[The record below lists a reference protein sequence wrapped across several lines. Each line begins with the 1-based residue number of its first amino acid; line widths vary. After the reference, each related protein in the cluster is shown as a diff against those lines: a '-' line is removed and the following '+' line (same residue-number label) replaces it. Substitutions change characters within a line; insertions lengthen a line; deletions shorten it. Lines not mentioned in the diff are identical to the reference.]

1 MPKPICYSPFLRYV
15 FIHIPKCAGSSI
27 HRALGVLHAQRS
39 FIGPE
44 AQISLSMPKR
54 RRCAKSSGLPGMRCF
69 KFAFIRNPWDLM
81 VSSYHWWLTYAE
93 IFPALHKDIARIRE
107 MGSFSVFIRSEFG
120 RSMLNEHRGG
130 DLTEWI
136 SDGDEIIV
144 DFVGRYETLNE
155 DWSKVCRAL
164 KVPALP
170 LGRENQVVRQDYRVF
185 MITSRGSSWRIALP
199 ARLSYSVIVSIASR
213 RLKNFALTAACA
225 CVSPSGREEREEAG
239 TLHRPR
245 REQFFSLGEKAR
257 MRVFQQSARL

>member
-1 MPKPICYSPFLRYV
+1 VSVLHQHFYQSKRDSAVTTAARTKYAKPICYSPFLKYV

-27 HRALGVLHAQRS
+27 HRALGVLHAQHSWPVGKPKYHKHAEATKVREVL
-39 FIGPE
+39 GPAWNE
-44 AQISLSMPKR
+44 
-54 RRCAKSSGLPGMRCF
+54 CF

-144 DFVGRYETLNE
+144 DFVGRYENLNE
-155 DWSKVCRAL
+155 DWSKICQTL
-164 KVPALP
+164 QVPALP

-185 MITSRGSSWRIALP
+185 YDNESRELVANRF
-199 ARLSYSVIVSIASR
+199 ARTIELFDYR
-213 RLKNFALTAACA
+213 F
-225 CVSPSGREEREEAG
+225 SG
-239 TLHRPR
+239 
-245 REQFFSLGEKAR
+245 
-257 MRVFQQSARL
+257 

>member
-1 MPKPICYSPFLRYV
+1 VSGIHHGLYQRTPYRAATAAGRTKYAKPVCYSPFLKYV

-27 HRALGVLHAQRS
+27 HRALGGLHAQSS
-39 FIGPE
+39 FQAEKPKYHKHAKAAKVREVLGPAWNE
-44 AQISLSMPKR
+44 S
-54 RRCAKSSGLPGMRCF
+54 F

-93 IFPALHKDIARIRE
+93 IFPALHEDIARIRE

-136 SDGDEIIV
+136 SDGDAIIV
-144 DFVGRYETLNE
+144 DFVGRYENLKE

-164 KVPALP
+164 QVPVLP

-185 MITSRGSSWRIALP
+185 YDDESRELVANRF
-199 ARLSYSVIVSIASR
+199 ARTIELFDYR
-213 RLKNFALTAACA
+213 FDC
-225 CVSPSGREEREEAG
+225 
-239 TLHRPR
+239 
-245 REQFFSLGEKAR
+245 
-257 MRVFQQSARL
+257 

>member
-1 MPKPICYSPFLRYV
+1 VSVLHPHFYQSTPDSAVTTAARTKYAKPICYSPFLKYV

-39 FIGPE
+39 WPVGKPKYHKHAKATKVRQVLGPAWNE
-44 AQISLSMPKR
+44 
-54 RRCAKSSGLPGMRCF
+54 CF

-144 DFVGRYETLNE
+144 DFIARYETLNE

-164 KVPALP
+164 KVPPLP
-170 LGRENQVVRQDYRVF
+170 LGRENQVVRQDYRGF
-185 MITSRGSSWRIALP
+185 YDDESRELVANRF
-199 ARLSYSVIVSIASR
+199 R
-213 RLKNFALTAACA
+213 RTIELFGYRFDC
-225 CVSPSGREEREEAG
+225 
-239 TLHRPR
+239 
-245 REQFFSLGEKAR
+245 
-257 MRVFQQSARL
+257 